1 MQILL
6 FHVLLEFTGRLPELI
21 DFLGLLGSLL
31 ELMDHFW
38 SCWIAFGVAGS
49 DLMDR
54 IGGFAPRRWSQAFR
68 GNWLVSSIV
77 YSSAWPI
84 VVPIF
89 K

>member
-38 SCWIAFGVAGS
+38 SCWFAFGVDGS
-49 DLMDR
+49 FWWLMTLLELLDR
-54 IGGFAPRRWSQAFR
+54 FLELLKRYRT
-68 GNWLVSSIV
+68 
-77 YSSAWPI
+77 
-84 VVPIF
+84 
-89 K
+89 

>member
-38 SCWIAFGVAGS
+38 SCWFAFGVAGS
-49 DLMDR
+49 DL
-54 IGGFAPRRWSQAFR
+54 IGRYWS
-68 GNWLVSSIV
+68 
-77 YSSAWPI
+77 
-84 VVPIF
+84 
-89 K
+89 